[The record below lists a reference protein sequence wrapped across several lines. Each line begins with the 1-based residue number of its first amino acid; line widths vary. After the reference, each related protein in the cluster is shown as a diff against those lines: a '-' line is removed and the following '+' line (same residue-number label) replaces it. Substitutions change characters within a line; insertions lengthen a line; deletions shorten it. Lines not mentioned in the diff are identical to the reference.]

1 MTRPRMRRWQVVVA
15 LVAATWFLLG
25 RGAAA
30 PDAAPASCAELADVM
45 LHLAQDDLSR
55 IELWPPEDQAAL
67 VADED
72 AFNRWAGLVHN
83 QYVATR
89 MGDETCGAV
98 ALGAAWCDRIRGLV
112 AGSDFG
118 RAVRARMIV
127 AQCGT
132 P

>member
-1 MTRPRMRRWQVVVA
+1 MRRWQIIAA
-15 LVAATWFLLG
+15 LVAAAWVLLG
-25 RGAAA
+25 RGAAV

-45 LHLAQDDLSR
+45 LHLAQDDLSS

-67 VADED
+67 FADD
-72 AFNRWAGLVHN
+72 NAFNRWADLVRIHS
-83 QYVATR
+83 VSTR
-89 MGDETCGAV
+89 MGDRTCGAV

-118 RAVRARMIV
+118 RAVRSRMIA
-127 AQCGT
+127 AQCGA